1 MINKKQSSYFTI
13 SILAIFSI
21 AMGFMESA
29 VVVYLRKVYYPFGF
43 EFPLKSIDDSI
54 LLVEILREAATLIM
68 LLTIGIL
75 TGRTRTE
82 RFGFFI
88 FCFAIWDI
96 FYYVFLYFLVGWPE
110 SLLTWDILF
119 LIPVT
124 WVGPVLGPLINS
136 VTMII
141 LALLI
146 HYFTSI
152 NEKTRIKIGEWCLLI
167 LGSIINIIS
176 YTEDYIHYI
185 TRKFAFIDL
194 FKPSENKKLMDYAE
208 LYIPVSFSWWI
219 FIIGEVLILLAI
231 FIFYKRNRNHK
242 KSPTTAGPKF

>member
-1 MINKKQSSYFTI
+1 MVFKKQSSTVIIF
-13 SILAIFSI
+13 LLVIFSI

-29 VVVYLRKVYYPFGF
+29 VVVYLREIYYPNGF
-43 EFPLKSIDDSI
+43 NFPLKAIADSV

-75 TGRTRTE
+75 AGRTRTE
-82 RFGFFI
+82 EFGFFI

-96 FYYVFLYFLVGWPE
+96 FYYVFLYFLLGWPE

-124 WVGPVLGPLINS
+124 WVGPVLGPIINS
-136 VTMII
+136 ITMIL

-146 HYFTSI
+146 NHFTSI
-152 NEKTRIKIGEWCLLI
+152 KEKTRIKIGEWCLLI
-167 LGSIINIIS
+167 LGSIIIIIS
-176 YTEDYIHYI
+176 YTEDYIRYM
-185 TRKFAFIDL
+185 TKKYDFSDL
-194 FKPSENKKLMDYAE
+194 FKLSENQKLMDYAE

-219 FIIGEVLILLAI
+219 FITGEVLILLAI
-231 FIFYKRNRNHK
+231 FIFYKRNRILE
-242 KSPTTAGPKF
+242 S